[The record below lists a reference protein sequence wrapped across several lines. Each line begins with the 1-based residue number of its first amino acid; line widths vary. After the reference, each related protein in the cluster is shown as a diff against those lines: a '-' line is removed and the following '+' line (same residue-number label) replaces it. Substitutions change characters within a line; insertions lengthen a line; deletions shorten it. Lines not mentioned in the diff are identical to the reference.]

1 MNTFLNE
8 TLIGVKV
15 NIKLKTLNK
24 KKKQFCCI
32 EIATKNKVKQLNE
45 LNVFPLKAW
54 INLIMRIID

>member
-15 NIKLKTLNK
+15 NIKLKTFEK
-24 KKKQFCCI
+24 KNFYCI
-32 EIATKNKVKQLNE
+32 EIATKNKVKQLIE